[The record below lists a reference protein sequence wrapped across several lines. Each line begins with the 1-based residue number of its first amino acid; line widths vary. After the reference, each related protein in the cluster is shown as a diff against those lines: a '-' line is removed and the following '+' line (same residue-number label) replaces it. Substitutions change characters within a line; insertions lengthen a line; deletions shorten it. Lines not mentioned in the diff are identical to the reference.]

1 MQPLL
6 PFAVR
11 QQVAEQQEDLSDLS
25 CRVAHIAKTPICL
38 LRWYNV
44 YCIFLDLS
52 RHRNSSRKLK
62 ALDASIW
69 ANSKLEILLKSVISA
84 VSKAES
90 KMVLQLV
97 RITFRGN
104 GRRVDFSFDVI
115 FHGYI
120 LSTPN

>member
-25 CRVAHIAKTPICL
+25 CRVAHTRGL
-38 LRWYNV
+38 LRW